1 MLKKLSLAILLASS
15 CLCGC
20 STTQSSSVEI
30 FSSNELTSFKK
41 AKAVSAINKKLTE
54 SYPGDLLEK
63 VSLDDIAFSGTI
75 DNQTAEFNV
84 VFKNENDDTY
94 TAPAK
99 AVLIWSDTNSE
110 FSINELNVYENTT
123 VKQSALHIES
133 SDNSD
138 ELVDTSSIDLS
149 QMVQKESYSIYLHSS
164 LHVDVSIEGDGAVL
178 VQLVSE
184 NSEYQNLLETSE
196 EGSYTI
202 DGEGNGNYTLILF
215 TSGDVSYSWSYT
227 AN

>member
-1 MLKKLSLAILLASS
+1 MLKKLSVAILLATSYLS
-15 CLCGC
+15 GC
-20 STTQSSSVEI
+20 VSTQSSSVEV
-30 FSSNELTSFKK
+30 FSSDELTSFKK
-41 AKAVSAINKKLTE
+41 IKAVTLINKKLTE
-54 SYPGDLLEK
+54 SYPGDSLEK
-63 VSLDDIAFSGTI
+63 VSLDDITFSGTI

-84 VFKNENDDTY
+84 VFKNENNDTY

-99 AVLIWSDTNSE
+99 AVLTWNDSDSD
-110 FSINELNVYENTT
+110 FSISELSVYENLT
-123 VKQSALHIES
+123 VKQNALHIES

-138 ELVDTSSIDLS
+138 GLVDESSIDLS
-149 QMVQKESYSIYLHSS
+149 QMVQKDSYSVYMTSS
-164 LHVDVSIEGDGAVL
+164 LHVDVSFEGEGSIL

-196 EGSYTI
+196 AGSYKI

-215 TSGDVSYSWSYT
+215 TSGDVTYSWSYS